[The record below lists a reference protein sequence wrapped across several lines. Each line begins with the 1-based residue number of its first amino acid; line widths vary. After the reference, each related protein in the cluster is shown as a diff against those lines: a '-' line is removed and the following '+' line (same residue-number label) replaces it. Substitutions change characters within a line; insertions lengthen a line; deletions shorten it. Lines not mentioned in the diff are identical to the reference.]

1 MMPDRQVRTATKIR
15 SRPRRLSACHRHPS
29 EPVTGFCALCLRDR
43 LAGLDS
49 SSGQVEVEKVVVTSR
64 RTRGHGVASSS
75 AAAPELRRSKSV
87 AAEKG
92 ELLNALATDPRRKS
106 CDVRSRSSLSDLFVV
121 DDTRK
126 RGNGAVRVE
135 SKNLG
140 FSNIAEPVLEMKED
154 EGGEELDDDDDD
166 DDEIRVL
173 DDVLVRNEV
182 DDDEISEE
190 EGDLKTMKEY
200 IDMELQNKRRN
211 FWEAAS
217 VFSQKLRRWRQKQ
230 KEKKQTRGCNGGT
243 DTARSNLGQ
252 FRDTQSE
259 VADYGFGRRSCDTEP
274 RFSVDAHRMSVED
287 PRFSFDEH
295 RASWDGYMIART
307 IPRLTPMLS
316 IVDNMMLAPVNRGTA
331 MESLQMHSI
340 SEDGASSGGSA
351 QSNSDSSTS
360 KGSSSSS
367 MKSSSTK
374 TAGLGGDDLKSA
386 SNARVSPANDVIF
399 QGTKLVITE
408 RELKDWHMNSIKNS
422 NIESVS
428 NPPISSST
436 TVIASNGHKKAMAS
450 RWRKV
455 CNLWGHKYK
464 LGGKKNGEDIT
475 ENPETGAF
483 ANRNNEID
491 EVERGNSSGKLVRNA
506 SSVNSRNR
514 SELHQSGREG
524 GKKNRDEFVLDRTR
538 STRYSTSDLD
548 SGLLRLYLTPFRN
561 SRKSKSG
568 KGRGRNLSP
577 SIATNGLQLN

>member
-1 MMPDRQVRTATKIR
+1 MMPDPQARTVTKTR
-15 SRPRRLSACHRHPS
+15 TRPRRVSACHRHPS

-49 SSGQVEVEKVVVTSR
+49 SSGQVEVEKVAVTSC

-87 AAEKG
+87 VAEKG
-92 ELLNALATDPRRKS
+92 EVLNALSTDPRRKS
-106 CDVRSRSSLSDLFVV
+106 CDVRGRSSLSDLFVV

-126 RGNGAVRVE
+126 RGNGVVRVE

-140 FSNIAEPVLEMKED
+140 FSSIAEPVLEMNED
-154 EGGEELDDDDDD
+154 EGEEELDD
-166 DDEIRVL
+166 DDEIRVS
-173 DDVLVRNEV
+173 DDLLVRNEV

-200 IDMELQNKRRN
+200 IDLELQNKRRN

-295 RASWDGYMIART
+295 RASWDGYVIART

-331 MESLQMHSI
+331 MENLQMHSI

-374 TAGLGGDDLKSA
+374 TAGLGDDDLKSA

-428 NPPISSST
+428 DPPISSSRA
-436 TVIASNGHKKAMAS
+436 VVVSNGHKKAMAS
-450 RWRKV
+450 GWRKV
-455 CNLWGHKYK
+455 CNLWGHKNK
-464 LGGKKNGEDIT
+464 LSGKKNGEEIP
-475 ENPETGAF
+475 ENGAF

-491 EVERGNSSGKLVRNA
+491 GVERGNSSGKLVRNA

-524 GKKNRDEFVLDRTR
+524 GKTNRDEFVLDRTR

-548 SGLLRLYLTPFRN
+548 SGLLKLYLTPFRN

-577 SIATNGLQLN
+577 SMATNGLQLN